1 MITGPGRRA
10 STSEKLSAQGRQR
23 ARSAAL
29 GEAPEATRAGEREQ
43 LWADRSGATTPLPP
57 LGLGGGTKLASV
69 SSKPGGGTRLAAI
82 RTDGWHCFGLPG
94 QICRRR
100 TGGWHQL
107 DLGNLTGGTSLAG
120 FGLAEQKLRVAPSWY
135 RVDGH
140 GIEEWHLLLTH
151 DAVELAG
158 DTVSGFLA
166 DPAGDEP
173 TGGTSWSRVAPVGR
187 WHPLLQLLAG

>member
-1 MITGPGRRA
+1 
-10 STSEKLSAQGRQR
+10 
-23 ARSAAL
+23 
-29 GEAPEATRAGEREQ
+29 
-43 LWADRSGATTPLPP
+43 
-57 LGLGGGTKLASV
+57 
-69 SSKPGGGTRLAAI
+69 LAAI

-140 GIEEWHLLLTH
+140 GIEEWHLLLR
-151 DAVELAG
+151 
-158 DTVSGFLA
+158 SGTYCSRMMPSNWRVALFRACRLTLL
-166 DPAGDEP
+166 E
-173 TGGTSWSRVAPVGR
+173 TNRRVAPVGAR
-187 WHPLLQLLAG
+187 DHGWHQLAPPD

>member
-1 MITGPGRRA
+1 M
-10 STSEKLSAQGRQR
+10 
-23 ARSAAL
+23 
-29 GEAPEATRAGEREQ
+29 
-43 LWADRSGATTPLPP
+43 
-57 LGLGGGTKLASV
+57 
-69 SSKPGGGTRLAAI
+69 
-82 RTDGWHCFGLPG
+82 
-94 QICRRR
+94 
-100 TGGWHQL
+100 

-173 TGGTSWSRVAPVGR
+173 TGGTILGGCLCLADWGVAQTGPALGDQS
-187 WHPLLQLLAG
+187 PLQREQAASPCLSAHYWG

>member
-1 MITGPGRRA
+1 
-10 STSEKLSAQGRQR
+10 
-23 ARSAAL
+23 
-29 GEAPEATRAGEREQ
+29 
-43 LWADRSGATTPLPP
+43 
-57 LGLGGGTKLASV
+57 
-69 SSKPGGGTRLAAI
+69 LAAI

-173 TGGTSWSRVAPVGR
+173 TGGTSWIWAI
-187 WHPLLQLLAG
+187 